1 METSH
6 FCKIF
11 PADGRADQVLFFS
24 TKTAGKILLDRSI
37 LTSIRNGALSR
48 EEQKLLLEQGVIVQ
62 DRGTEIRKM
71 PDVIGIQNNLNT
83 TLNVTIVL
91 NLDCNFSCTY
101 CYEGSRKGHKY
112 MTAETADA
120 LLQFIKTRVTDQ
132 KEALIVDFYGGE
144 PLLSLPLIEQIST
157 ALKSFAERQHITYL
171 STMITNGSLLKRSAA
186 EKLAALGL
194 RSVKVTLDGPAHI
207 HNRYRPFSSGAGS
220 FDIILKNVEGCH
232 DLFKISVGGNYTRE
246 TYPEFVS
253 LLDILESRGLTS
265 DRLGIVKFD
274 PVMDTEESGGALPE
288 HRTGCLSINDPWILD
303 AEKLLREEILKRG
316 YNTPKVGPMLCAI
329 EHRDQFV
336 VNYNGDIYKCPGF
349 LGHEQFVIGTV
360 GTGTR
365 DYSDTY
371 KLDIWKNESCL
382 HCEYL
387 PMCFGGCRFMTFL
400 RNGKIDTVDCK
411 KPYFDAQLE
420 TLVKQDIKYQLTPT
434 STPHPSSKS
443 PADFSF

>member
-1 METSH
+1 
-6 FCKIF
+6 
-11 PADGRADQVLFFS
+11 
-24 TKTAGKILLDRSI
+24 
-37 LTSIRNGALSR
+37 
-48 EEQKLLLEQGVIVQ
+48 
-62 DRGTEIRKM
+62 
-71 PDVIGIQNNLNT
+71 
-83 TLNVTIVL
+83 
-91 NLDCNFSCTY
+91 
-101 CYEGSRKGHKY
+101 
-112 MTAETADA
+112 
-120 LLQFIKTRVTDQ
+120 
-132 KEALIVDFYGGE
+132 
-144 PLLSLPLIEQIST
+144 
-157 ALKSFAERQHITYL
+157 
-171 STMITNGSLLKRSAA
+171 
-186 EKLAALGL
+186 
-194 RSVKVTLDGPAHI
+194 
-207 HNRYRPFSSGAGS
+207 
-220 FDIILKNVEGCH
+220 
-232 DLFKISVGGNYTRE
+232 
-246 TYPEFVS
+246 
-253 LLDILESRGLTS
+253 
-265 DRLGIVKFD
+265 
-274 PVMDTEESGGALPE
+274 MDTEESGGALPE